1 MYSAKCRPFLSRP
14 QCVKTRVYHL
24 KVTYNHLFYELFFTV
39 CIVSISWLP
48 QAPVPTTFRCTVN
61 VVGWSKKTSKLRVTG
76 LCRGKS
82 PVTGEFP
89 AQRASN
95 AENVSIWWRHHE
107 HWSTDMISL
116 QEDQFHLTCM
126 LSSWASWWGSRLY
139 IWYPRKLPLLT
150 ISRLWRY
157 CGPSNYMFIFF
168 VLVYTMSI
176 FWGRQ
181 CASVFVINFE
191 NTENKQLID
200 G

>member
-1 MYSAKCRPFLSRP
+1 MS
-14 QCVKTRVYHL
+14 
-24 KVTYNHLFYELFFTV
+24 FFTV

-48 QAPVPTTFRCTVN
+48 QAPVHTTFRCTVN
-61 VVGWSKKTSKLRVTG
+61 VVGWYFSHALTLQWRHNARNGVSNYQPGDCLFNRLFRRRSKKTSKLRVTG

-82 PVTGEFP
+82 PVTGGFP
-89 AQRASN
+89 AQRTSN
-95 AENVSIWWRHHE
+95 AGNVSIWWRHHE
-107 HWSTDMISL
+107 HWSIDMISL

-168 VLVYTMSI
+168 CPGVHHEYFLRSSMCFRVRHLFRKY
-176 FWGRQ
+176 R
-181 CASVFVINFE
+181 
-191 NTENKQLID
+191 K
-200 G
+200 